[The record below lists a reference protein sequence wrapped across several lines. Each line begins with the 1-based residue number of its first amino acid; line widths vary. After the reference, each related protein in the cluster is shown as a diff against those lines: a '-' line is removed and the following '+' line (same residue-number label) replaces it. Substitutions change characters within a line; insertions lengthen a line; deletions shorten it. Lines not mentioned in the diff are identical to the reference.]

1 MELHYYIQAGIALLG
16 LLSGIVA
23 YFLGLRIR
31 HDILENNQ
39 RIDAEIS
46 KVKESITTSIN
57 ALRNELVKEF
67 DNNMTHHEGQ
77 VMPRIDR
84 LEHGLTE
91 VTSTLTDKILGAV
104 NGKYVRTEL
113 YNQGIQG
120 VQERFSLLKELIESN
135 MKKIED
141 GLDQQL
147 SDLKDRIFHDK

>member
-16 LLSGIVA
+16 ILSGIIA
-23 YFLGLRIR
+23 YFFGLRIR

-39 RIDAEIS
+39 RIDSEIA
-46 KVKESITTSIN
+46 KVKDFITSSIN
-57 ALRNELVKEF
+57 ALRNELIKEF
-67 DNNMTHHEGQ
+67 DGNMSRHENQ
-77 VMPRIDR
+77 ATPRLER
-84 LEHGLTE
+84 LEHSMSE
-91 VTSTLTDKILGAV
+91 VTSTLTDKILSAV

-113 YNQGIQG
+113 YTQGIQG
-120 VQERFSLLKELIESN
+120 VQERFALLKELIESN